1 MIITL
6 IIDYWSEPD
15 EGDLRWVCVC
25 RLTCRSWWS
34 TPDFIGL
41 RSDVGEDYDNH
52 DHDHDNQDD
61 GDHDNDDQDVE
72 DGHDD
77 EDEDEKDGNQT
88 LMRFN
93 NMFTLQSDVDH
104 DGQGEDCHDHHEE
117 EDMAFKTTHNKDKS
131 LPQFMKSP
139 QLIVSHN

>member
-1 MIITL
+1 ML

-41 RSDVGEDYDNH
+41 RSDV
-52 DHDHDNQDD
+52 DHDDHDQEDQDD
-61 GDHDNDDQDVE
+61 QNDG

-77 EDEDEKDGNQT
+77 EGRNEDEKDGKQT

-93 NMFTLQSDVDH
+93 NMLTLQSDVDY
-104 DGQGEDCHDHHEE
+104 DGQDEDGHDHHEDE
-117 EDMAFKTTHNKDKS
+117 VWRWTPIRFTDMIAKLIK
-131 LPQFMKSP
+131 LP
-139 QLIVSHN
+139 SHRRELVVAQNWLWRRE